1 MTRTEQ
7 VTSYVAAAGNGI
19 LGLAWLFQADRL
31 PIAGW
36 IALAYAAG
44 LMLPW
49 LLAHWD
55 RSLSGRGAKALR
67 VFKAVYP
74 IALVMLFWTELGR
87 LHGPMVGSSADAAV
101 SRLDLAIFGRHWHVE
116 WMAALP
122 LPWLSE
128 VMHLVYLLYFPAVFG
143 TALVLAFRN
152 CREAQ
157 RDVLLRLLVTYT
169 GCFVIYLVF
178 PVVGPPDMMALPEIA
193 RGFFYSLSHGAQA
206 AGDSLGTAFPSS
218 HVAGAVTI
226 AFAASRWFSRP
237 VARGFLLFAALVA
250 LATVYT
256 RNHYTI
262 DAVAGALWAILLQVA
277 VVPLLLQRREPL
289 VSVPQLARQW
299 WAVETT
305 GSRP

>member
-1 MTRTEQ
+1 M
-7 VTSYVAAAGNGI
+7 
-19 LGLAWLFQADRL
+19 
-31 PIAGW
+31 
-36 IALAYAAG
+36 
-44 LMLPW
+44 
-49 LLAHWD
+49 
-55 RSLSGRGAKALR
+55 
-67 VFKAVYP
+67 FKAVYP
-74 IALVMLFWTELGR
+74 VILIILFWTELGR
-87 LHGPMVGSSADAAV
+87 LHGPMVGGQTDLVV
-101 SRLDLAIFGRHWHVE
+101 SQLDLILFSRHWHVE

-143 TALVLAFRN
+143 TALLLMFRKS
-152 CREAQ
+152 REAQ

-169 GCFVIYLVF
+169 GCFFIYLIF
-178 PVVGPPDMMALPEIA
+178 PVVGPADMTALPEIA
-193 RGFFYSLSHGAQA
+193 RGFFYSFSHGAQA

-226 AFAASRWFSRP
+226 AFAAGRWFSRP
-237 VARGFLLFAALVA
+237 VARGYLLFAVLVA

-277 VVPLLLQRREPL
+277 VVPMLLIQRRQAV
-289 VSVPQLARQW
+289 VSVPQLIPRW

-305 GSRP
+305 GSRT